1 MLAGIREFFEKRC
14 VLEVET
20 PVLCNAIGTDPN
32 LEFFD
37 CLLKLP
43 GEISGS
49 NLYLQ
54 TSPEFSMKRLL
65 AAGSGS
71 IFQICKAF
79 RNGEVGRLHNPEFT
93 ILEWYRVNFTLD
105 DLMDDVS
112 DFLNTVLA
120 SKLPSKVE
128 VRYSYS
134 NIFLK
139 YCGIDPLLA
148 KISEYIECALR
159 NKLIEAPSIC
169 GDNITLWQEFLFS
182 HLVQPNLAFDRCVF
196 VYGFP
201 RNQAALAR
209 INPLNPKI
217 VDRFEVFYR
226 GVELANGFHELSDVG
241 EQIRRFDDDLFR
253 RVELDKAVPNKDLR
267 YLSALRS
274 GLPECAGVAI
284 GLDRLLMLV
293 VGAAS
298 IEDVLAFP
306 VCRA

>member
-1 MLAGIREFFEKRC
+1 MLAIIRKFFEIRN

-20 PVLCNAIGTDPN
+20 PVLGNSIGTDPN
-32 LEFFD
+32 LDFFD

-43 GEISGS
+43 GETNGA

-93 ILEWYRVNFTLD
+93 ILEWYRVDFTLD
-105 DLMDDVS
+105 CLMGEVS

-120 SKLPSKVE
+120 SKRPKQAD
-128 VRYSYS
+128 VRCSYS
-134 NIFLK
+134 EIFLK
-139 YCGIDPLLA
+139 FCGIDPLLTG
-148 KISEYIECALR
+148 IPEYIDCALR
-159 NKLIEAPSIC
+159 HKLIEFPAIC
-169 GDNITLWQEFLFS
+169 GDNITLWQELLFS
-182 HLVQPNLAFDRCVF
+182 HLVQPNLVPDRYVF
-196 VYGFP
+196 IHGFP

-241 EQIRRFDDDLFR
+241 EQIWRFDDDLR
-253 RVELDKAVPNKDLR
+253 QRVELDKPVPNKDLR

-284 GLDRLLMLV
+284 GLDRLLMLI

-298 IEDVLAFP
+298 IDDVLSFS
-306 VCRA
+306 VYRA